1 MLGLDSFLLIQ
12 TMSPG
17 LYSISSFLEFSIA
30 ITCSGASPSFLSLFR
45 TCLYYTF
52 SPLSEPL
59 ILKQPTHS
67 SKPHLNPISFL
78 KAFWGLSGHK
88 VSLFFQNPTA
98 MVICVLCI
106 VLFMYC
112 FCTAVTCINASFLPK
127 SFRSQEGR
135 ELAYW
140 FFSLHSTGHS
150 AGSCA
155 QKRCSLIPVPSKMAI
170 IKPCRTSK

>member
-1 MLGLDSFLLIQ
+1 
-12 TMSPG
+12 MSPG

-30 ITCSGASPSFLSLFR
+30 ITCCGASPSFLSLLC
-45 TCLYYTF
+45 TCLYCTF

-59 ILKQPTHS
+59 ILRKPTHS
-67 SKPHLNPISFL
+67 SKPHLKPI
-78 KAFWGLSGHK
+78 
-88 VSLFFQNPTA
+88 VSLSFQNPTA

-127 SFRSQEGR
+127 SFKSQEVR

-140 FFSLHSTGHS
+140 FFSVHSTGHS

-155 QKRCSLIPVPSKMAI
+155 QKGVNWFHFPPKWPLLSPAKLRNNKKI
-170 IKPCRTSK
+170 